1 MRYRFLKYFFVLV
14 AFKSAFSLT
23 LSEAIK
29 LAKSQNPSILK
40 AKNNI
45 KISKE
50 KHYQSI
56 ASKFGEIDL
65 TANTSKFNTPRLLI
79 PFVPKLPLSPSSIPP
94 SAYNITTASI
104 SYTLPIFTGFK
115 LLKNIKITNLSKEIS
130 KDSYHL
136 TKRQIIFNVYSIY
149 LTGLTLKKE
158 LKAQEQR
165 LKALKKLYDDVSL
178 GVKIGKFA
186 PVDLMK
192 VQYELELTKASI
204 KNIRE
209 RIKSTKGALNTLTG
223 LSNTNWHFEKVSIK
237 DKNFPPLDRLY
248 EIAIKNRYELK
259 LIKTQEQI
267 AKEKLFIA
275 KSSYL
280 PNIYFNYTYQKIIGG
295 GAEEPQWSYSLYANM
310 PIFDFGKRYFDI
322 ISSNEEYLN
331 TKQDYRQT
339 ILDIKKQVLDAYT
352 KLKSAKANLLASE
365 KAESYAEEVMRIEEL
380 KYKTGAGDMYD
391 TLLAISNF
399 FNSLANVYQNKY
411 QVMLMEKYLEYTLGE
426 KL

>member
-1 MRYRFLKYFFVLV
+1 MSYRFLKYIIVLI

-23 LSEAIK
+23 LKEAIN
-29 LAKSQNPSILK
+29 LAKTQNPSILK

-45 KISKE
+45 KIAKE

-56 ASKFGEIDL
+56 ASKFGEVDL
-65 TANTSKFNTPRLLI
+65 SAGLSKFNTPRLLI
-79 PFVPKLPLSPSSIPP
+79 PFAPTLPLTPSKIPP
-94 SAYNITTASI
+94 SAYNITTTSI

-115 LLKNIKITNLSKEIS
+115 LLKNINITNLSKEIAQ
-130 KDSYHL
+130 DSYQL

-158 LKAQEQR
+158 LEAEEKRYE
-165 LKALKKLYDDVSL
+165 ALKKLYNDVSL

-192 VQYELELTKASI
+192 VQYELELTKA
-204 KNIRE
+204 N
-209 RIKSTKGALNTLTG
+209 IKSIEEQIEATKGALNTLTG
-223 LSNTNWHFEKVSIK
+223 INNTKWHFESVDIPDKKFPSISE
-237 DKNFPPLDRLY
+237 LY
-248 EIAIKNRYELK
+248 KIAIQNRYEMK
-259 LIKTQEQI
+259 LIKNQEKI

-280 PNIYFNYTYQKIIGG
+280 PNVYFNYTYQKIIGG
-295 GAEEPQWSYSLYANM
+295 GAEEPQWSYSLFASM
-310 PIFDFGKRYFDI
+310 PLFDFGKRYFDI

-331 TKQDYRQT
+331 TKQDYKQT
-339 ILDIKKQVLDAYT
+339 LFDIKKQVLDAYT
-352 KLKSAKANLLASE
+352 KLQSAKANLLASY

-391 TLLAISNF
+391 TLIAISNF
-399 FNSLANVYQNKY
+399 FNSLANVYRNKY